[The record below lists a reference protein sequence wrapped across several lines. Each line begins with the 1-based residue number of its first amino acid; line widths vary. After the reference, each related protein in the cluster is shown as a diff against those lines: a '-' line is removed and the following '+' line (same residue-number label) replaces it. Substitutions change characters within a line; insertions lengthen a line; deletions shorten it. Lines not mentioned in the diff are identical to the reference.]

1 MCKRKK
7 VAVFV
12 MALSSILGFLTETRL
27 YANGNINGNEDAV
40 LEVLEREFTYNGEVY
55 VIDSSYKEALRAYFA
70 EDSVDLTADQ
80 KNKCISGIT
89 GNIGQAVSEGYM
101 VKIRTTPKNN
111 NKKTTQ
117 ENKHTDDYSASS
129 KEKSSKKKNNKT
141 ESKTSSKTA
150 GQEELT
156 EAEKVRLMEKWE
168 KEIKD
173 IEQKAREIRNGES
186 NPIITNNQEKKNSNN
201 IENKIQKLKQNFTYK
216 LEHETGWIFIFS
228 FGLAIVTVFFYVM
241 IRLWRKR
248 PVLTEG
254 NYTDIHAHILPGV
267 DDGAKDMETTK
278 AMLHLAKKQ
287 GIHTI
292 IATPHYRAG
301 QYKLTAGQLEDL
313 QKQVQREADKEGMDI
328 KILLGNEL
336 YYSKDICSRLEDKK
350 ALTLAGTRYVL
361 VEFSPDQS
369 YTEIYQG
376 MRELIQEGYV
386 PILAHIERYDCL
398 HRKKKRDKIQELIRL
413 GVYMQMNVHSLH
425 KRYCRKLV
433 KDGYIHFLGSDS
445 HNTKNRSPKMQEGL
459 KQLGRMVTRKQMEKI
474 LIENPKCLRENKF
487 IHSDI

>member
-27 YANGNINGNEDAV
+27 YANGNINGNEAAV

-70 EDSVDLTADQ
+70 EDGVDLTEEQ

-111 NKKTTQ
+111 NKNTTQ
-117 ENKHTDDYSASS
+117 KNKDTDNHSTSS

-168 KEIKD
+168 NEIED

-186 NPIITNNQEKKNSNN
+186 NTIITNNQEKKNSNN

-313 QKQVQREADKEGMDI
+313 QKQVQREADKEDMDI

-425 KRYCRKLV
+425 KRYWRKLV

-487 IHSDI
+487 IHLDI